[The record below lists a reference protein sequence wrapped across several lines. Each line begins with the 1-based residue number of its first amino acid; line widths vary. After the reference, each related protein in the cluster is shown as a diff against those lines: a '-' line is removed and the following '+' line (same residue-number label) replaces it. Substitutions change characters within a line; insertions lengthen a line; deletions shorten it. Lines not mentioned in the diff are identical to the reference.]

1 MASALRHADLPAL
14 VREAEALVATARHEF
29 GGLSS
34 EQLNWKPDPHEWSIG
49 QCFDHMIISATVF
62 FPTLRAIQT
71 KTKRPTVWERLP
83 LLPSLFGPL
92 LIHLLDPERGR
103 KTKAPAGLRPT
114 QSAIDP
120 SIVQRFD
127 DTHRELIAFMAATAT
142 PDALTTIVTSPVA
155 RFITYP
161 LLDAY
166 RIIVVHDHLHVRQ
179 ARNVAASAAF
189 PRLTPT
195 R

>member
-1 MASALRHADLPAL
+1 MASALRRADLPAL
-14 VREAEALVATARHEF
+14 VREAEALVANARQEF
-29 GGLSS
+29 GG
-34 EQLNWKPDPHEWSIG
+34 DPHEWSIG

-83 LLPSLFGPL
+83 LLPSLFGPM

-127 DTHRELIAFMAATAT
+127 ETHQELLAFMAATAT
-142 PDALTTIVTSPVA
+142 PDALTTTVTSPVS
-155 RFITYP
+155 RVITYP

-179 ARNVAASAAF
+179 ARNVAASASF

>member
-14 VREAEALVATARHEF
+14 VREAEVLVATARQEF

-34 EQLNWKPDPHEWSIG
+34 AQVNWKPDVREWSIG
-49 QCFDHMIISATVF
+49 QCFDHMILAVAAY

-71 KTKRPTVWERLP
+71 HTKRATVWERLP
-83 LLPSLFGPL
+83 LLPRLFGPL
-92 LIHLLDPERGR
+92 LIHALDPERGR
-103 KTKAPAGLRPT
+103 KIQAPAGLRPT

-127 DTHRELIAFMAATAT
+127 DTHRELVAFMAATAT
-142 PDALTTIVTSPVA
+142 PGALTTIVTSPMS

-189 PRLTPT
+189 PRLTPI